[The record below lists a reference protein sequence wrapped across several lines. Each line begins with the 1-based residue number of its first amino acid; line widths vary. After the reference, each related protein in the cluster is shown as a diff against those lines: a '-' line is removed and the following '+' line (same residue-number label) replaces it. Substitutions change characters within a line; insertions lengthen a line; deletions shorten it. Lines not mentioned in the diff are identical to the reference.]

1 MKYSQH
7 IFECLGMMLAGHFCG
22 QLGITAFKNM
32 KTFSTG
38 WWERHIISK
47 YPFDDEM

>member
-7 IFECLGMMLAGHFCG
+7 IFECLLLLIAGHFG
-22 QLGITAFKNM
+22 GPYAVSYFKTL
-32 KTFSTG
+32 KSLSTG